1 MKEKMVEMVLLM
13 RVNSLSIALTTAAAK
28 MFGNL
33 VKNKSFFLRNDV
45 NADIKLRVVKIF
57 I

>member
-1 MKEKMVEMVLLM
+1 MKEKMVKMVLLM

-33 VKNKSFFLRNDV
+33 VKNKSFFKSLDV